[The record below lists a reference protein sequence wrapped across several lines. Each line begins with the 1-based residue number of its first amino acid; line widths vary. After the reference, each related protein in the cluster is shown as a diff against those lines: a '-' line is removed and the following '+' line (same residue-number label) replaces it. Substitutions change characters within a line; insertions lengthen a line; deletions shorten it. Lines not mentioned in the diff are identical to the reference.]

1 MDKKEAEKQL
11 PVLAQKKA
19 ETKAPVANK

>member
-11 PVLAQKKA
+11 PVLAQKKT
-19 ETKAPVANK
+19 EVKVPITNK